1 MRYKATFAIGLG
13 AGYVLGTKAGRQ
25 RYEQIKRTARGLRD
39 NPTVQETAGVVQA
52 QAVDLLS
59 TAKDKAADAISHSK
73 VGDKLAHTKVGE
85 RLGAGGAPAGSPN
98 GSIASNTP

>member
-1 MRYKATFAIGLG
+1 MRYKATFAIGLA

-25 RYEQIKRTARGLRD
+25 RYEQIKRTARGLKD

-59 TAKDKAADAISHSK
+59 TAKDKAAEAISHTK
-73 VGDKLAHTKVGE
+73 VADKLAHTKVGE
-85 RLGAGGAPAGSPN
+85 KLGASSSSQASPN
-98 GSIASNTP
+98 GATGPA